1 MLIDSSIVS
10 FLFSRFLIIFI
21 VIILNSLSDSLP
33 ISFSF
38 IWTSVFLPCYFIC
51 SISLPS
57 YCFFFFL
64 IYCFWG
70 LLYPGFKES
79 WILSLKKFEFFLPFG
94 FCPPKVGPMVCVSL
108 DYCEI
113 CAEFLFVFPLM
124 GKAEKG
130 SNPVCW
136 WFSLYFCFVWC
147 LDRASY
153 TGCYWRLGDA
163 RFVLKS
169 FCLCEF
175 SLFDTP

>member
-1 MLIDSSIVS
+1 MSPFCFQGFWS
-10 FLFSRFLIIFI
+10 FLSSLFWILCQI
-21 VIILNSLSDSLP
+21 VCLFPFHLFGLLCFYLVT
-33 ISFSF
+33 SFV
-38 IWTSVFLPCYFIC
+38 VFLCLVIG
-51 SISLPS
+51 L
-57 YCFFFFL
+57 FFFL